1 MANSYCN
8 PASVVQGDKYRFS
21 ILTPYMMRME
31 YSENGVFTD
40 EPTQTVLNRDFP
52 VPDYTVCESGDK
64 LEIDT
69 KAFHMVY
76 DKKKFSEGGLF
87 IDVKYDFTNYGGR
100 WYYGTTT
107 YSFPPREHN
116 LKGTMRTLDRAD
128 GEVELEYGLMDKSG
142 RTFFDDSDSFLF
154 DKDGTPVVRKNKEI
168 DVYYLAYGRDYF
180 KCLRDFYKLSG
191 AIPMLPRYA
200 LGNWWSRYWKY
211 DEESYR
217 KLLNEFERRN
227 IPFSV
232 AVMDMDWHIVDV
244 PMESGGGWTGYTWNN
259 KLFPDPDRFLSWL
272 HNHGYRVTLNV
283 HPASGIRSFEKMYK
297 EVAQFMG
304 VNPESGKT
312 IEFDMTNKE
321 FIEAY
326 FKFVHHPHEK
336 SGVDFWWLDW
346 QQGAHCGVSGVN
358 LDPLW
363 LLNYYHFKDMEK
375 QGKRG
380 LILSRYSG
388 LGSHRYPI
396 GFSGDTIVTWKSLA
410 FQPYFT
416 ATASNVGYTWWSH
429 DIGGHM
435 SGYKD
440 NELALRWYQF
450 GVFSPINRLHSSSN
464 PFCGK
469 EPWNYPEPYCSDMEA
484 ALRFR
489 HGLIPYMYTLN
500 YRCHNE
506 LVPVIIPTYYYYPFE
521 EKAYNSRNQY
531 FLGSELLVCP
541 VTTPVNHASQRSS
554 EKYFISAGMW
564 TDIFTGDVYNGGD
577 KGKNA
582 ILCRNLHS
590 IPVLGKPGA
599 IIPMASELNYAGNSG
614 NTADYDVSSEVP
626 EYDYI
631 TNKDNT
637 VQHYD
642 PSEMLENEHVRKG
655 RCNDISNPPIIDV
668 IICPGAS
675 NTFVMYEDTGDGFGY
690 EQGEYAMTEFAM
702 EWHDSYAVVSVN
714 VSGDTSVIPDN
725 RSYRFIFRGF
735 NDNIDFVSENA
746 DGSSNVVNNYY
757 DKKTNTWTV
766 VIGSSGECKSTYN
779 NLQLKLASAK
789 EKGALTY
796 DGSRIKDR
804 IYDFLLYAQMSNNDK
819 KTIYNMFTQGADM
832 NVILSDLMAMR
843 LDGGVVDAL
852 MEYIVV

>member
-8 PASVVQGDKYRFS
+8 PASIVQGDKYRFS
-21 ILTPYMMRME
+21 VLTPYMMRME
-31 YSENGVFTD
+31 YSENGVFED
-40 EPTQTVLNRDFP
+40 APTQTVINRDFP
-52 VPDYTVCESGDK
+52 VPKYTVTENEDK

-69 KAFHMVY
+69 EAFHMVY
-76 DKKKFSEGGLF
+76 DKKRFSEGGLF

-100 WYYGTTT
+100 WYFGTTT

-154 DKDGTPVVRKNKEI
+154 DADQTPVERSHKEV

-180 KCLRDFYKLSG
+180 ACLRDFYKLSG
-191 AIPMLPRYA
+191 AVPMLPRYA

-211 DEESYR
+211 NEESYME
-217 KLLNEFERRN
+217 LLNEFEKRN

-244 PMESGGGWTGYTWNN
+244 PMESGGGWTGYTWN
-259 KLFPDPDRFLSWL
+259 KEMFPDPDRFLAWL
-272 HNHGYRVTLNV
+272 HTHGYHVTLNV

-304 VNPESGKT
+304 VDPQSGKT

-336 SGVDFWWLDW
+336 AGVDFWWIDW
-346 QQGAHCGVSGVN
+346 QQGAHCGVSGIR

-416 ATASNVGYTWWSH
+416 ATSSNVGYTWWSH

-435 SGYKD
+435 NGYKD
-440 NELALRWYQF
+440 NELTLRWYQF
-450 GVFSPINRLHSSSN
+450 GAFSPINRLHSSSN

-469 EPWNYPEPYCSDMEA
+469 EPWNYPEPYCSAMEEI
-484 ALRFR
+484 LRFR
-489 HGLIPYMYTLN
+489 HRLISYMYTLN
-500 YRCHNE
+500 YRCHSE
-506 LVPVIIPTYYYYPFE
+506 LVPVIIPIYYYYPFE

-531 FLGSELLVCP
+531 FLGSELLICP

-554 EKYFISAGMW
+554 EEYFIPAGIW
-564 TDIFTGDVYNGGD
+564 TDIFTGDVYNGGA

-582 ILCRNLHS
+582 VLCRDLSS
-590 IPVLGKPGA
+590 IPVL
-599 IIPMASELNYAGNSG
+599 
-614 NTADYDVSSEVP
+614 
-626 EYDYI
+626 
-631 TNKDNT
+631 
-637 VQHYD
+637 
-642 PSEMLENEHVRKG
+642 
-655 RCNDISNPPIIDV
+655 
-668 IICPGAS
+668 
-675 NTFVMYEDTGDGFGY
+675 
-690 EQGEYAMTEFAM
+690 
-702 EWHDSYAVVSVN
+702 
-714 VSGDTSVIPDN
+714 
-725 RSYRFIFRGF
+725 
-735 NDNIDFVSENA
+735 
-746 DGSSNVVNNYY
+746 
-757 DKKTNTWTV
+757 
-766 VIGSSGECKSTYN
+766 
-779 NLQLKLASAK
+779 
-789 EKGALTY
+789 
-796 DGSRIKDR
+796 
-804 IYDFLLYAQMSNNDK
+804 
-819 KTIYNMFTQGADM
+819 
-832 NVILSDLMAMR
+832 
-843 LDGGVVDAL
+843 
-852 MEYIVV
+852 